1 MLPELIRLKGESLLA
16 TEAAATEQAAVLFHP
31 ALAMANDSGA
41 SALTMR
47 AAMSPV
53 RMERSAATLSLLK
66 QANADLE
73 EGFLTVDYVEAQA
86 LLT

>member
-16 TEAAATEQAAVLFHP
+16 TEPAATEQATVLFHQ

-41 SALTMR
+41 NALTMR
-47 AAMSPV
+47 AAMSLV
-53 RMERSAATLSLLK
+53 RMERSAATLRLLK